1 MLSLSFRIFLSKPI
15 RFPKLDGVRSSCQ
28 FSSSVIVNSEGC
40 ERKSKI
46 DWEFFI
52 LFCEWTCCILDCL
65 IQRGIIPNPSWKGDI
80 GKCFPPIRA
89 EFDQLIFQCCID
101 VIPRKTH
108 IDNSVQSNNIL
119 GIWIQKDW
127 LAELRCEIFWFVS
140 PSLDGKG

>member
-1 MLSLSFRIFLSKPI
+1 MLSLSFRIFLSNRSDSKVGWSEV
-15 RFPKLDGVRSSCQ
+15 KLPVFFQRDC
-28 FSSSVIVNSEGC
+28 NSEGC
-40 ERKSKI
+40 ERETEI
-46 DWEFFI
+46 DWEFIPNFPVAFWI
-52 LFCEWTCCILDCL
+52 ASF
-65 IQRGIIPNPSWKGDI
+65 QRGIIPNPSWKGDI

>member
-1 MLSLSFRIFLSKPI
+1 MLSLSFRIFLSKTDQI
-15 RFPKLDGVRSSCQ
+15 SKVGWSEIKLPVFFQRDC
-28 FSSSVIVNSEGC
+28 NSEGC

-127 LAELRCEIFWFVS
+127 LAELRREIFWFVS